1 MQNENSLEEKPSTT
15 TQSLFEEYHE
25 KIAEFLKFDE
35 LNMKDTQFTLP
46 SVRHYWV
53 GRLMHHKQQ
62 IAKLKKAKEKAS
74 KTIRTKIE
82 HESPVALHQKTLADA
97 VSSHE
102 IMVKIDEE
110 IMQNELLVD
119 YLTRVENNLR
129 DAQFG
134 MNNLTKII
142 TLETT

>member
-1 MQNENSLEEKPSTT
+1 MTEKPTGD
-15 TQSLFEEYHE
+15 LFLEYHN

-35 LNMKDTQFTLP
+35 LNIKDAQMTLA

-53 GRLMHHKQQ
+53 GRLMFHKQE
-62 IAKLKKAKEKAS
+62 IVRYKKLKETAS
-74 KTIRTKIE
+74 KKLKQKIE
-82 HESPVALHQKTLADA
+82 NESPIGLNPKTIISSI
-97 VSSHE
+97 SSHE
-102 IMVKIDEE
+102 LIQKIEEE
-110 IMQNELLVD
+110 ISNNELLVE
-119 YLTRVENNLR
+119 YLSKVEANFR